1 MYVNTPPSPAPAVST
16 TGTYI
21 WLSKPHKSPC
31 KDRRWAPTTPSNTS
45 TPPTAA
51 PSPAAIKAQIERR
64 LHEINGEMSTWLPD
78 STISQ
83 FNQLQDERW
92 FVLPPDFAT
101 VLREAV
107 ELQAITAGGLDVSLG
122 TLVNRWGFGPTP
134 RAADPAASTSEAR
147 GMAQLELAEES
158 GMWFVRKKQPQMQLD
173 LSAIAKGYGVDA
185 LAAVLDAAD
194 ISDYLVEIGG
204 ELRGRGLNPLQQP
217 WRVGIEHPQAREQHV
232 AIVALDGLALATSG
246 DYRNYYHDAEGAIQT
261 HVLDPRSGRPVQHNI
276 ASLSVI
282 AGSAMRAD
290 GLATGLY
297 ALGAED
303 ALDVA
308 NRHNLAVCLITREG
322 DDYHLAAT
330 PAFHPYLSP
339 SSEK

>member
-1 MYVNTPPSPAPAVST
+1 
-16 TGTYI
+16 
-21 WLSKPHKSPC
+21 
-31 KDRRWAPTTPSNTS
+31 
-45 TPPTAA
+45 
-51 PSPAAIKAQIERR
+51 
-64 LHEINGEMSTWLPD
+64 
-78 STISQ
+78 
-83 FNQLQDERW
+83 
-92 FVLPPDFAT
+92 
-101 VLREAV
+101 
-107 ELQAITAGGLDVSLG
+107 
-122 TLVNRWGFGPTP
+122 
-134 RAADPAASTSEAR
+134 
-147 GMAQLELAEES
+147 
-158 GMWFVRKKQPQMQLD
+158 MQLD

-204 ELRGRGLNPLQQP
+204 ELRGRGLNPQQQP
-217 WRVGIEHPQAREQHV
+217 WRVGIEHPAAREQHV
-232 AIVALDGLALATSG
+232 AVVALDGMALATSG
-246 DYRNYYHDAEGAIQT
+246 DYRNYYHDAHGAIQT

-290 GLATGLY
+290 GLATDLY

>member
-1 MYVNTPPSPAPAVST
+1 
-16 TGTYI
+16 
-21 WLSKPHKSPC
+21 
-31 KDRRWAPTTPSNTS
+31 
-45 TPPTAA
+45 
-51 PSPAAIKAQIERR
+51 
-64 LHEINGEMSTWLPD
+64 MSTWLPD

-101 VLREAV
+101 VLREAI
-107 ELQAITAGGLDVSLG
+107 ELHGITQGGLDVSLG

-158 GMWFVRKKQPQMQLD
+158 GMWFVRKKQPQLQLD

-185 LAAVLDAAD
+185 LVAVLDAAD

-232 AIVALDGLALATSG
+232 AVVALDGLALALHILTALPLLASAAPYQQGTSATATVDAG
-246 DYRNYYHDAEGAIQT
+246 EHVVKHDTITAAKKK
-261 HVLDPRSGRPVQHNI
+261 
-276 ASLSVI
+276 
-282 AGSAMRAD
+282 D
-290 GLATGLY
+290 GTF
-297 ALGAED
+297 D
-303 ALDVA
+303 
-308 NRHNLAVCLITREG
+308 R
-322 DDYHLAAT
+322 
-330 PAFHPYLSP
+330 
-339 SSEK
+339 